1 MGIVHGIMPG
11 QEGNFE
17 EKVQA
22 IISQATD
29 VPMVQA
35 IVLKAAKALNEA
47 EAVISNDDE
56 IVDSDND
63 DTVEEEKAKPINSVD
78 IYDDDVRVTS
88 VNMPNNRK
96 TYCHLCRE
104 ELLIGDDYQVHVRL
118 SHAGTGSESLAQNE
132 HACANFYYTSTRKS
146 EVKNHQKIH
155 AKGENKIIC
164 L

>member
-47 EAVISNDDE
+47 EADISNDDE

-88 VNMPNNRK
+88 VNMPSTRK
-96 TYCHLCRE
+96 TYCHLFLR
-104 ELLIGDDYQVHVRL
+104 R
-118 SHAGTGSESLAQNE
+118 TFNW
-132 HACANFYYTSTRKS
+132 R
-146 EVKNHQKIH
+146 
-155 AKGENKIIC
+155 
-164 L
+164 